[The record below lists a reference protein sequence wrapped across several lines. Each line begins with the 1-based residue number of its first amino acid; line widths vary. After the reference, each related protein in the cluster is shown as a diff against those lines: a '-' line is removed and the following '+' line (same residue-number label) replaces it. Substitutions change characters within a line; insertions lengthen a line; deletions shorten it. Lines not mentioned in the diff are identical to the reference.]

1 MRQETYRTAYDEA
14 NAELQ
19 DIIVQFDELCLRKD
33 QVEKVVEALKPFV
46 GLHSE
51 STAEALEATYA
62 MTESAQPASETVEF
76 TYATIAEPSTESVL
90 VSMSMEAEP
99 VAVAVEATP
108 EQVAYFR
115 QPSSDP
121 FQRRIDDAL
130 WGWQQRPEGLLSPI

>member
-19 DIIVQFDELCLRKD
+19 DIILQFDELCLRKD

-51 STAEALEATYA
+51 STAEELDAAYA
-62 MTESAQPASETVEF
+62 MSESAQAASEPIEF
-76 TYATIAEPSTESVL
+76 TFTTIAEPSTESVP
-90 VSMSMEAEP
+90 VAMAMEAEP
-99 VAVAVEATP
+99 VEIAAEATP

-130 WGWQQRPEGLLSPI
+130 WGWQQRPEGLL

>member
-1 MRQETYRTAYDEA
+1 MRLETYRTAYDEA
-14 NAELQ
+14 NAEMQ
-19 DIIVQFDELCLRKD
+19 DIIAQFDELCLRKD

-46 GLHSE
+46 GLHAE
-51 STAEALEATYA
+51 TTAEVLEAAYS
-62 MTESAQPASETVEF
+62 MTESTEQVSEPIEF
-76 TYATIAEPSTESVL
+76 TYTSIAEPSNEAVVASVA
-90 VSMSMEAEP
+90 MDEEP
-99 VAVAVEATP
+99 VVVAVDATP